1 MYSLPLYSV
10 HYSVNV
16 LYNSAHT
23 QEIMTALAMNETLRE
38 LRIANQYNAVG
49 AGDEMAMSKLVGNTH
64 LTKLSM
70 NWRNTGSRNTSDR
83 FIMRNTDLGKLGKLS
98 VFNHYFII
106 KSQCSFG
113 LKQFLLNPVGTPF
126 YNTIYFSP

>member
-83 FIMRNTDLGKLGKLS
+83 FIMRNTDLGKLVGPVTPLYTMGLGKLTKCLQS
-98 VFNHYFII
+98 
-106 KSQCSFG
+106 
-113 LKQFLLNPVGTPF
+113 LF
-126 YNTIYFSP
+126 YHQVTALV

>member
-1 MYSLPLYSV
+1 
-10 HYSVNV
+10 
-16 LYNSAHT
+16 
-23 QEIMTALAMNETLRE
+23 MTALAMNETLRE

-83 FIMRNTDLGKLGKLS
+83 FIMRNTDLGKLHGPVIGHPFTMALGKLTKCLQS
-98 VFNHYFII
+98 LFYHQD
-106 KSQCSFG
+106 SPWELCH
-113 LKQFLLNPVGTPF
+113 LLLTV
-126 YNTIYFSP
+126 